1 MNRLA
6 QYLQEHLDG
15 EVTTSPDAR
24 EYFSTDAS
32 IFKVAPQLVVY
43 PRSESDIRKLAKF
56 AWQLSERGRNIPLTA
71 RAYGTDYSGGSLGS
85 GILINFSAHLNK
97 LLTLDPNKGLTTVQ
111 PGMNFG
117 ALQQIMMT
125 HGHYFP
131 AAPASFE
138 YSSIGGAVANN
149 AGGRRSIKYG
159 NTQEFINSIR
169 LVLANGEVIDTGI
182 VTKKELSKKKA
193 QATLEGEIYRTLDN
207 ILTDN
212 AELIEKTRPFL
223 AANNS
228 GYDIWSVKDAKGN
241 FNLTKLIAGS
251 QGTLGLISEISL
263 EAESFNPNTSLVV
276 SFYDNLDKLTA
287 AVNEIKKLQPSSLEI
302 IDSNLLDFLDI
313 ASPNHLQKI
322 IRKPHPKIILLTE
335 FDELSYRKQKKL
347 AKKSIKILEKFALK
361 AIITKDPFD
370 QEDYWKMRDSAA
382 AVLWQSATSKKPLPI
397 IGDAVVPSER
407 LNEYIVKLYR
417 LCDEFDVSKALWGH
431 AGESNLQMMPAFD
444 LSQVGER
451 QKVIKMMNAYYK
463 MATDLGGSITGQ
475 LNDGRLRGP
484 FVEMMYG
491 SQLYQIFKQVKQVFD
506 PYGSLNPGVK
516 IDVNLADIQKQI
528 RSDYNLSHLYNYM
541 PRI

>member
-1 MNRLA
+1 MA

-15 EVTTSPDAR
+15 EVTTSSDAR
-24 EYFSTDAS
+24 DYFSTDAS
-32 IFKVAPQLVVY
+32 IFKVVPQLVVY
-43 PRSESDIRKLAKF
+43 PRSESDVRKLAKF

-71 RAYGTDYSGGSLGS
+71 RAYGTDYSGGSLGG

-159 NTQEFINSIR
+159 NIQEFVTSIR
-169 LVLANGEVIDTGI
+169 VVLANGEVIDTGI
-182 VTKKELSKKKA
+182 ISKKELSKKKA

-228 GYDIWSVKDAKGN
+228 GYDIWSVKDSKGN

-263 EAESFNPNTSLVV
+263 EAESFNPDTSLVV
-276 SFYDNLDKLTA
+276 SFYDNLDKLTS

-302 IDSNLLDFLDI
+302 IDSNLLDFLDVV
-313 ASPNHLQKI
+313 SPNHLRKI
-322 IRKPHPKIILLTE
+322 VRKPHPKIILLTE
-335 FDELSYRKQKKL
+335 FDELSNRKQKKL
-347 AKKSIKILEKFALK
+347 AKKSIKILEKYALK

-382 AVLWQSATSKKPLPI
+382 AVLWQSASSKKPLPI

-417 LCDEFDVSKALWGH
+417 LCDEFDVSKAIWGH
-431 AGESNLQMMPAFD
+431 AGESNLQTMPSFD
-444 LSQVGER
+444 LSQVGDR
-451 QKVIKMMNAYYK
+451 QKVIKLMNAYYK
-463 MATDLGGSITGQ
+463 MVTDLGGSITGQ

-484 FVEMMYG
+484 YVEMMYG
-491 SQLYQIFKQVKQVFD
+491 SQLYQIFQQIKQAFD

-516 IDVNLADIQKQI
+516 IDVKLNDTQKQI
-528 RSDYNLSHLYNYM
+528 RSSYNLKHLYNFM

>member
-1 MNRLA
+1 MA

-15 EVTTSPDAR
+15 EVTTSSDAR
-24 EYFSTDAS
+24 DYFSTDAS
-32 IFKVAPQLVVY
+32 IFKVVPQLVVY
-43 PRSESDIRKLAKF
+43 PRSESDVRKLAKF

-71 RAYGTDYSGGSLGS
+71 RAYGTDYSGGSLGG

-159 NTQEFINSIR
+159 NIQEFVTSIR
-169 LVLANGEVIDTGI
+169 VVLANGEVIDTGI
-182 VTKKELSKKKA
+182 ISKKELSKKKA

-228 GYDIWSVKDAKGN
+228 GYDIWSVKDSKGN

-263 EAESFNPNTSLVV
+263 EAESFNPDTSLVV
-276 SFYDNLDKLTA
+276 SFYDNLDKLTS

-302 IDSNLLDFLDI
+302 IDSNLLDFLDVV
-313 ASPNHLQKI
+313 SPNHLRKI
-322 IRKPHPKIILLTE
+322 VRKPHPKIILLTE
-335 FDELSYRKQKKL
+335 FDELSNRKQKKL
-347 AKKSIKILEKFALK
+347 AKKSIKILEKYALK

-382 AVLWQSATSKKPLPI
+382 AVLWQSASSKKPLPI

-417 LCDEFDVSKALWGH
+417 LCDEFDVSKAIWGH
-431 AGESNLQMMPAFD
+431 AGESNLQTMPSFD
-444 LSQVGER
+444 LSQVGDR
-451 QKVIKMMNAYYK
+451 QKVIKLMNAYYK
-463 MATDLGGSITGQ
+463 MVTDLGGSITGQ

-484 FVEMMYG
+484 YVEMMYG
-491 SQLYQIFKQVKQVFD
+491 SQLYQIFQQIKQAFD

-516 IDVNLADIQKQI
+516 IDVKLNDTQKQI
-528 RSDYNLSHLYNYM
+528 RSSYDLKHLYNFM

>member
-1 MNRLA
+1 MA

-15 EVTTSPDAR
+15 EVTTSSDAR
-24 EYFSTDAS
+24 DYFSTDAS
-32 IFKVAPQLVVY
+32 IFKVVPQLVVY
-43 PRSESDIRKLAKF
+43 PRSESDVRKLAKF

-71 RAYGTDYSGGSLGS
+71 RAYGTDYSGGSLGG

-159 NTQEFINSIR
+159 NIQEFVTSIR
-169 LVLANGEVIDTGI
+169 VVLANGEVIDTGI
-182 VTKKELSKKKA
+182 ISKKELSKKKA

-228 GYDIWSVKDAKGN
+228 GYDIWSVKDSKGN

-263 EAESFNPNTSLVV
+263 EAESFNPDTSLVV
-276 SFYDNLDKLTA
+276 SFYDNLDKLTS

-302 IDSNLLDFLDI
+302 IDSNLLDFLDV
-313 ASPNHLQKI
+313 ASPNHLRKI
-322 IRKPHPKIILLTE
+322 VRKPHPKIILLTE
-335 FDELSYRKQKKL
+335 FDELSNRKQKKL
-347 AKKSIKILEKFALK
+347 AKKSIKILEKYALK

-382 AVLWQSATSKKPLPI
+382 AVLWQSASSKKPLPI

-417 LCDEFDVSKALWGH
+417 LCDEFDVSKAIWGH
-431 AGESNLQMMPAFD
+431 AGESNLQTMPSFD
-444 LSQVGER
+444 LSQVGDR
-451 QKVIKMMNAYYK
+451 QKVIKLMNAYYK
-463 MATDLGGSITGQ
+463 MVTDLGGSITGQ

-484 FVEMMYG
+484 YVEMMYG
-491 SQLYQIFKQVKQVFD
+491 SQLYQIFQQIKQAFD

-516 IDVNLADIQKQI
+516 IDVKLNDTQKQI
-528 RSDYNLSHLYNYM
+528 RSSYDLKHLYNFM

>member
-1 MNRLA
+1 MA

-15 EVTTSPDAR
+15 EVTTSSDAR
-24 EYFSTDAS
+24 DYFSTDAS
-32 IFKVAPQLVVY
+32 IFKVVPQLVVY
-43 PRSESDIRKLAKF
+43 PRSESDVRKLAKF

-71 RAYGTDYSGGSLGS
+71 RAYGTDYSGGSLGG

-159 NTQEFINSIR
+159 NIQEFVTSIR
-169 LVLANGEVIDTGI
+169 VVLANGEVIDTGI
-182 VTKKELSKKKA
+182 ISKKELSKKKA

-228 GYDIWSVKDAKGN
+228 GYDIWSVKDSKGN

-263 EAESFNPNTSLVV
+263 EAESFNPDTSLVV
-276 SFYDNLDKLTA
+276 SFYDNLDKLTS

-302 IDSNLLDFLDI
+302 IDSNLLDFLDV
-313 ASPNHLQKI
+313 ASPNHLRKI
-322 IRKPHPKIILLTE
+322 VRKPHPKIILLTE
-335 FDELSYRKQKKL
+335 FDELSNRKQKKL
-347 AKKSIKILEKFALK
+347 AKKSIKILEKYAQK

-382 AVLWQSATSKKPLPI
+382 AVLWQSASSKKPLPI

-417 LCDEFDVSKALWGH
+417 LCDEFDVSKAIWGH
-431 AGESNLQMMPAFD
+431 AGESNLQTMPSFD
-444 LSQVGER
+444 LSQVGDR
-451 QKVIKMMNAYYK
+451 QKVIKLMNAYYK
-463 MATDLGGSITGQ
+463 MVTDLGGSITGQ

-484 FVEMMYG
+484 YVEMMYG
-491 SQLYQIFKQVKQVFD
+491 SQLYQIFQQIKQAFD

-516 IDVNLADIQKQI
+516 IDVKLNDTQKQI
-528 RSDYNLSHLYNYM
+528 RSSYDLKHLYNFM

>member
-1 MNRLA
+1 LNRVA

-24 EYFSTDAS
+24 DYFSTDAS
-32 IFKVAPQLVVY
+32 IFKVVPQLVVY

-71 RAYGTDYSGGSLGS
+71 RAYGTDYSGGSLGG

-117 ALQQIMMT
+117 SLQQIMMT

-131 AAPASFE
+131 AAPASYE

-159 NTQEFINSIR
+159 NIQEFVTSIR
-169 LVLANGEVIDTGI
+169 VVLANGEVIETGI
-182 VTKKELSKKKA
+182 VSKKELGKKKA
-193 QATLEGEIYRTLDN
+193 QANLEGEIYRTLDN

-223 AANNS
+223 ASNNS
-228 GYDIWSVKDAKGN
+228 GYDIWSVKDSKGN

-263 EAESFNPNTSLVV
+263 EGESFNPDASLVV
-276 SFYDNLDKLTA
+276 SFYDNLDKLTS

-313 ASPNHLQKI
+313 ASPNHLRKI
-322 IRKPHPKIILLTE
+322 IRKPHPKVILLTE
-335 FDELSYRKQKKL
+335 FDELSNRKQKKL
-347 AKKSIKILEKFALK
+347 AKKSIKILEKYALK

-382 AVLWQSATSKKPLPI
+382 AVLWQSASAKKPLPI

-417 LCDEFDVSKALWGH
+417 LCDEFDVSKAIWGH
-431 AGESNLQMMPAFD
+431 AGESNLQTMPSFD

-451 QKVIKMMNAYYK
+451 QRVVKMMNSYYK
-463 MATDLGGSITGQ
+463 MVTDLGGSITGQ

-491 SQLYQIFKQVKQVFD
+491 SQLYQLFQQIKQAFD
-506 PYGSLNPGVK
+506 PYSSLNPGVK
-516 IDVNLADIQKQI
+516 IDVKLNETQKQI
-528 RSDYNLSHLYNYM
+528 RSSYDLNHLYNFM

>member
-1 MNRLA
+1 MA

-15 EVTTSPDAR
+15 EVTTSSDAR
-24 EYFSTDAS
+24 DYFSTDAS
-32 IFKVAPQLVVY
+32 IFKVVPQLVVY
-43 PRSESDIRKLAKF
+43 PRSESDVRKLAKF

-71 RAYGTDYSGGSLGS
+71 RAYGTDYSGGSLGG

-159 NTQEFINSIR
+159 NIQEFVTSIR
-169 LVLANGEVIDTGI
+169 VVLANGEVIDTGI
-182 VTKKELSKKKA
+182 ISKKELSNKKA

-228 GYDIWSVKDAKGN
+228 GYDIWSVKDSKGN

-263 EAESFNPNTSLVV
+263 EAESFNPDTSLVV
-276 SFYDNLDKLTA
+276 SFYDNLDKLTS

-302 IDSNLLDFLDI
+302 IDSNLLDFLDV
-313 ASPNHLQKI
+313 ASPNHLRKI
-322 IRKPHPKIILLTE
+322 VRKPHPKIILLTE
-335 FDELSYRKQKKL
+335 FDELSNRKQKKL
-347 AKKSIKILEKFALK
+347 AKKSIKILEKYALK

-382 AVLWQSATSKKPLPI
+382 AVLWQSASSKKPLPI

-417 LCDEFDVSKALWGH
+417 LCDEFDVSKAIWGH
-431 AGESNLQMMPAFD
+431 AGESNLQTMPSFD
-444 LSQVGER
+444 LSQVGDR
-451 QKVIKMMNAYYK
+451 QKVIKLMNAYYK
-463 MATDLGGSITGQ
+463 MVTDLGGSITGQ

-484 FVEMMYG
+484 YVEMMYG
-491 SQLYQIFKQVKQVFD
+491 SQLYQIFQQIKQAFD

-516 IDVNLADIQKQI
+516 IDVKLNDTQKQI
-528 RSDYNLSHLYNYM
+528 RSSYDLKHLYNFM

>member
-1 MNRLA
+1 MA